1 MTAPARGALYAA
13 FALSGGAALV
23 YESIWS
29 RYLGLLLGHSAFAQV
44 LVLTVFLGGMAV
56 GAALTGW
63 RTTSLRS
70 LLFWYAGVEV
80 AVGLLGFVFHDVFG
94 VVSGLLYDSVFP
106 RIGDS
111 PVILTAVKSATAAL
125 LILPQSILLGATFPL
140 MSAAVLRWMPQRSG
154 GVLGWLY
161 ASNSL
166 GAAIGVLVAG
176 FYLTARFGFPGTLTV
191 AAILNVVAGLV
202 AVVVHVYMRRR
213 AQAADERADE
223 RADESADEAA
233 DERAETTAKL
243 RAMLLLVAF
252 GTAVASFAYEI
263 AWIRMLSLV
272 LGSATHAFELMLS
285 AFILGLGL
293 GALWVALRGDR
304 IQNPIRAL
312 VIVQC
317 VMGAMAAA
325 TLPLYVA
332 SFGWMA
338 DLLAIFARTA
348 EGYAGFTI
356 ARYGICLVIML
367 PATICAGMTLPL
379 VTKILYRAGARESAI
394 GEVYGSNTAG
404 SIVGV
409 QLAALVFLPILG
421 VKMLLVGAA
430 LIDIALGAV
439 VLPLAG
445 IHRRQARWLAAA
457 PVAAL
462 LLVIVGAWASPF
474 DQRVM
479 HSGVFRIGRL
489 QNATDWVMMF
499 HRDGRTATV
508 TVRRSKDGLVT
519 LATNGKPDASLS
531 GSWFRADTADTT
543 RRMLLRDDETQLLLP
558 IVALAHRPRA
568 QSVAVIGHGSGITS
582 HVLLGA
588 PHVRR
593 VTTIEIEPEMVNASM
608 VFFPFNRRVFEDSR
622 SHMVLDDARAFFA
635 GAAEPFDLIVSE
647 PSNPWVSGV
656 SGLFTTE
663 FYAHVRRRLAPDGV
677 FTQWL
682 NLYEMNDA
690 LVRTVLASI
699 QSVFP
704 VYDIYM
710 VGESDIAVVATT
722 ASSVPSPDWTIVDS
736 SGLRQDLTRVVT
748 LTPSILGSLF
758 VASSSLLSPYVG
770 PAVPNSDYA
779 PLLDLEAERAR
790 FMAISAQGLR
800 TLNTASF
807 DFASALQNRPLPL
820 PQRLQ
825 PAVDVQRVHLRA
837 TSARIRAGVPRDSVI
852 RDTSMYAALQ
862 RRYSHDFLV
871 ASGER
876 PSNWQL
882 WTQRLALIDRDIH
895 AGSPGSLDTAL
906 FAPLDAYLR
915 RTNAPPVVRTVVRF
929 LRAMDGWDFGTG
941 SAAADEL
948 VVRQVRGE
956 SWIPADYLRD
966 AAVTAKLMTGDP
978 RGALVVYY
986 AMQRYVRADAVG
998 TFRSQLLM
1006 AQIGRALTSGRRR
1019 G

>member
-1 MTAPARGALYAA
+1 MTALVRGALYAA

-63 RTTSLRS
+63 RSTSLRS
-70 LLFWYAGVEV
+70 PLFWYAGVEV

-94 VVSGLLYDSVFP
+94 VASSALYDTVFP
-106 RIGDS
+106 RIGES

-166 GAAIGVLVAG
+166 GAAVGVLVAG
-176 FYLTARFGFPGTLTV
+176 FYLTAHFGFPGTLTV
-191 AAILNVVAGLV
+191 AAILNVVAGLL
-202 AVVVHVYMRRR
+202 AIVVHVHMRG
-213 AQAADERADE
+213 ATAVAEPAEPSSAPVVVGETPAD
-223 RADESADEAA
+223 
-233 DERAETTAKL
+233 AKL
-243 RAMLLLVAF
+243 RLVLLVVAF

-272 LGSATHAFELMLS
+272 LGSATHSFELMLS

-293 GALWVALRGDR
+293 GALWIALRGDR
-304 IQNPIRAL
+304 IENPMRAL

-338 DLLAIFARTA
+338 DLLAVFARTA
-348 EGYAGFTI
+348 EGYVGFTI

-394 GEVYGSNTAG
+394 GEVYGANTAG

-409 QLAALVFLPILG
+409 QLAALVFLPVLG
-421 VKMLLVGAA
+421 VKLLLVGAA
-430 LIDIALGAV
+430 LLDIGLGVAL
-439 VLPLAG
+439 LPLAG
-445 IHRRQARWLAAA
+445 VDRRQARWLAAA
-457 PVAAL
+457 PIAAVL
-462 LLVIVGAWASPF
+462 AVIVGAWASPF

-489 QNATDWVMMF
+489 QNAADWAMMF

-508 TVRRSKDGLVT
+508 TVRKSKDGLVT

-531 GSWFRADTADTT
+531 GAWFRTDTADTT
-543 RRMLLRDDETQLLLP
+543 RRMLQRDDETQLLLP

-582 HVLLGA
+582 HILLGA
-588 PHVRR
+588 PDVRR

-608 VFFPFNRRVFEDSR
+608 VFFPFNRRVFEDPR

-635 GAAEPFDLIVSE
+635 GAAAPFDLIVSE

-663 FYAHVRRRLAPDGV
+663 FYAHVRRRLGSDGV
-677 FTQWL
+677 FAQWL

-704 VYDIYM
+704 VYDVYM
-710 VGESDIAVVATT
+710 VGESDIAVIATAGT
-722 ASSVPSPDWTIVDS
+722 SLPPPDWSVVEGSSV
-736 SGLRQDLTRVVT
+736 REDLKRVVPM
-748 LTPSILGSLF
+748 TPAMLGSLF
-758 VASSSLLSPYVG
+758 VAGSSLLAPFVQNT
-770 PAVPNSDYA
+770 PPNSDYS
-779 PLLDLEAERAR
+779 PVLDLEAERAR
-790 FMAISAQGLR
+790 FISTSAQGFR
-800 TLNTASF
+800 TLNAVSY

-820 PQRLQ
+820 SQRLQ
-825 PAVDVQRVHLRA
+825 PAVDVQRVHVRA
-837 TSARIRAGVPRDSVI
+837 TSARLRAGVPRDSVI
-852 RDTSMYAALQ
+852 RDTAMFAALQ
-862 RRYSHDFLV
+862 RRFAHNAYI
-871 ASGER
+871 ASGQP

-895 AGSPGSLDTAL
+895 AGSPGALDTSL
-906 FAPLDAYLR
+906 FAPLDGYLR
-915 RTNAPPVVRTVVRF
+915 RANAPPVVRTVVRF
-929 LRAMDGWDFGTG
+929 LRAMDSWDFASG
-941 SAAADEL
+941 AAAAEEL
-948 VVRQVRGE
+948 VLRQQQGE

-966 AAVTAKLMTGDP
+966 AAVTAKLMAGDP
-978 RGALVVYY
+978 RAALVTFY
-986 AMQRYVRADAVG
+986 AMQRFTRSDAVG
-998 TFRSQLLM
+998 SFRSQLLLG
-1006 AQIGRALTSGRRR
+1006 QIGRALATPRR
-1019 G
+1019 GRG